1 MPKLNDK
8 QTAFVREYAVDFNAT
23 QAAIRAGYSKK
34 TAGQQAH
41 ELLKNLEIKAQLAES
56 RQKSAEKTETDTNWV
71 RERLREE
78 ATDFRP
84 QASHSARIRAVE
96 LLAKMNGDFEL
107 DNRQKADP
115 IAEAIAAVQAKNVP
129 LSVFK

>member
-1 MPKLNDK
+1 MSKLNDK
-8 QTAFVREYAVDFNAT
+8 QAAFVREYMVDFNAT
-23 QAAIRAGYSKK
+23 QAAIRAGYAKHA
-34 TAGQQAH
+34 AGQQAH
-41 ELLKNLEIKAQLAES
+41 KLLKIAEVQAALKDFREKA
-56 RQKSAEKTETDTNWV
+56 AEKTLTDTAWV

-78 ATDFRP
+78 ALECGP